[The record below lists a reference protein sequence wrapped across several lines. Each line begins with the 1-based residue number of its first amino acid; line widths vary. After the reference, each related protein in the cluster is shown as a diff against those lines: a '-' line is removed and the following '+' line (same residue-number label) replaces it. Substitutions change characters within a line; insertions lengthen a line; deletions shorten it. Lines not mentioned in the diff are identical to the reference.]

1 MSFPMLTATITA
13 LLIAATTPVYE
24 PLTPARL
31 TAHPAEE
38 YSPTVSPDGKFMAF
52 VSNQAGPPNIWIKT
66 LTGPE
71 VPTSRRL
78 TTSAAGDKSPVFS
91 PDGKSIVYI
100 SYGSDS
106 EGDMYRIVLPK
117 PKDIAAGVKPIPQR
131 LTDISTSDKDPTF
144 TPGGKIIFTAA
155 DKKNGNED
163 IWSLDPKTLE
173 RARITQ
179 DGGSQATVSPKGE
192 SVVYITR
199 RPDANGALARINL
212 MTKEITRL
220 TQGEYSDLFPC
231 FINERKIVF
240 VRYADDSNHD
250 GAINLD
256 DNPSLW
262 AMDVLDTEKPPT
274 PITSGESYDLFPSV
288 AGDFVYY
295 SSKRKDAVDIYRL
308 PKDAANPPLSGD
320 PVKDLQW
327 AASVKAI
334 HPDRPAMSL
343 MALRM
348 AYSVGRPGGGA
359 ETALAEILYKTAREI
374 KEGQSPQAAVK
385 ALTRIVTLY
394 KNSKPW
400 AGVAAV
406 ERAALGAGL
415 MAPKQLIEK
424 LRDMEKE
431 YRDTPEAVAKAK
443 IETATAHAAD
453 GAIGEAVKILRKVA
467 EDYAG
472 YKDVSAEA
480 SYRVNEIYLLTGD
493 RVKVREALLDVIRS
507 FPDQKEWSSKAMN
520 RLLALAVVENDPR
533 ASAANLYEMAEKRT
547 DLPKLAARAMNRA
560 ADIFRDDNEL
570 AKARDAYALT
580 VSKFP
585 GEVAEKNE
593 ALFRIA
599 EIYAEQE
606 EFAKALEIYGF
617 VERDTEAKREA
628 GQKAREGYARQA
640 VKKGERELD
649 NAEPRIALK
658 TFLSLAEREPSSVE
672 AHRGIIRARVTV
684 NEADKAVRDYETLLK
699 SAPWNDVYAYALGL
713 ALTYVDKPPFAK
725 SETLIKS
732 AIAANER
739 DPWRHQTLGWI
750 YDNREALV
758 RDGVNAELAM
768 QEYAYAYALT
778 DAEAYP
784 ARAADLLLNMGNV
797 NYTLNN
803 CAEALE
809 NYHAREKLGGSLKKG
824 EAESVYHQRKGECEF
839 RAGEDEKAVDSFR
852 KAIILTKPDEGLRR
866 VELYE
871 RMGLAHQSA
880 GKWRPAAESFTES
893 LKLRRELGIKD
904 GEVPVL
910 RNIANNLYNLS
921 QTPEGRGAET
931 LGEALNLYKEGE
943 LALLAKQ
950 KEPKKEEAKK
960 SGGALVNV
968 EIETGPHGVRSAS
981 KGFSEM
987 DEKKLIYHHIGKI
1000 YGEMGNY
1007 RAAVDYFEKKLA
1019 LTPSLLPL
1027 LGNAPA
1033 LTEKSVVL
1041 NQLAYY
1047 LARLGDTEGAAKK
1060 YLESLDICLKLE
1072 SVNGLLVNADSLARL
1087 AVSRNLPGRDEIL
1100 LRGDAAIAFAFE
1112 KKADSVLFGATLNHY
1127 ARLHNERLQGVLAAP
1142 ATRDVSATMKSLRSA
1157 ASDLEKTG
1165 RYYKAAMD
1173 IFRKKFGEKGAD
1185 TGYFDTALGLAETF
1199 YFAGRAPESLAVLN
1213 EAEAVAVSIFAH
1225 EALWKIRLVKHVNS
1239 TQSAT
1244 GVQQASAILEGLPF
1258 GTDISDG
1265 SRATLALVRS
1275 MYNSAAHE
1283 HAAGGDMAILTVLE
1297 KGLIQSSRLS
1307 LYGFLKSG
1315 APIGEI
1321 AGMEKLAALI
1331 EDREEMTLG
1340 FAGEL
1345 AAGVDDENSLA
1356 SRKERYDEWL
1366 KEYGT
1371 AMSAM
1376 RQANPAL
1383 WSVVSAGETD
1393 FSAVMSSLEDNEA
1406 AIHLWR
1412 AAHGV
1417 RLFVVRRGGI
1427 ISLAAGDGNGKL
1439 NTAFGDPVFDGIK
1452 RIYHVTEKP
1461 FSDTVA
1467 EALAGKFSV
1476 AAVPS
1481 FASVPLFKN
1490 ARNISGGTLL
1500 VAGAAPELLKNAAP
1514 VFAESRMIAG
1524 EDLARE
1530 LSRNGAQEGV
1540 AVFGKPPKI
1549 IPDDPL
1555 RMEMNVDGATVF
1567 LPQFA
1572 RGGVERTT
1580 LITRPADTD
1589 GQTDWE
1595 QGAAYGGFLAGFSS
1609 WVTLYAEGEGFA
1621 HHAVE
1626 LLKNSAKTPLDD
1638 ALKAV
1643 SAEKGKPAV
1652 ARIIG
1657 SFGFGAE
1664 ERRAYAK
1671 MRFAEKIRSAVDM
1684 VRREDWGPAATALR
1698 QALAYTAAADVS
1710 RYDET
1715 LLDKLAEAEF
1725 KTGDYEQSLLHQER
1739 LNGIFRARGDRLKLA
1754 DSLLLAGVIQ
1764 TRLGR
1769 HEAAVSS
1776 MNEALDVYRE
1786 KGLLK
1791 KMAAASSQ
1799 LGVAEEGFANY
1810 GRALEAYGTALSM
1823 QRRTGDAVNSA
1834 RELRRMG
1841 RIYHLR
1847 LNQFAKARAVYGEAL
1862 SLFREAGDRRGA
1874 LLTQVDMGS
1883 VEADAGDLNGAEKI
1897 FRSALSEAEALKD
1910 ENAQALVEFHT
1921 ANLNWFRGEYE
1932 PAISHARKALRMA
1945 ESLKDDGQSAIMLN
1959 TIGLIYWTLNDYQ
1972 KATDSMGKSLALA
1985 KKAGLRL
1992 DEASAHNN
2000 IGIVLRSAGRVD
2012 ESIERFKTALAIDR
2026 ELKSDWAMAYDLRNL
2041 SMSLLMKGDMAEA
2054 GTAAAESL
2062 ALAEKIGD
2070 RINAAKAQLQM
2081 AEILIAQGEAN
2092 RALEEFKKAEDIA
2105 SSAGTPET
2113 LWRAM
2118 RGMGKAKKTLND
2130 RAGAVESY
2138 KKAVDI
2144 VEAMRASIRAGDLK
2158 GGFLDDKQDLYEELI
2173 LLLLDA
2179 KDVNGAFAYA
2189 ERARSRSFIDLLGSS
2204 TVKAPDEVSGKAYED
2219 VKRLR
2224 SKREEIVRGGGQA
2237 GEKMAGELKKADDEI
2252 ASAINR
2258 LRETAPELLSF
2269 VTVEP
2274 VDVNRALAAL
2284 GGDTLLLEYVVT
2296 AREIVIFA
2304 LGGEKVEAV
2313 RVPWDRKELEKLVL
2327 EYRKLIQDGA
2337 PLGDRPK
2344 ALSSALIEPVKKWLK
2359 TGDALAIAPHGVLH
2373 YLSFAPLPV
2382 DDETLL
2388 EKKAIFYVPSVSV
2401 FEHTAKRR
2409 MPAGPGK
2416 LKALAVGDPDLGG
2429 LSMSLP
2435 LSELEAKSL
2444 KWVFPESEI
2453 LTGAAATKKKVVED
2467 AGKFQIVHIASHG
2480 QFDPADPLMSGL
2492 SLAPSEGSDGVLRAK
2507 EVFAMTLSA
2516 DLVTLSACQ
2525 TGLGKVT
2532 RGDEIIGL
2540 NRAFLH
2546 SGAHSL
2552 LSTLW
2557 RVDDMA
2563 SAVLVKHFY
2572 RGLESSSK
2580 AEALRKAQLI
2590 VKRRFPH
2597 PSYWAGFTLV
2607 GDYR

>member
-1 MSFPMLTATITA
+1 MLTAIITS
-13 LLIAATTPVYE
+13 LLIAATPQVYE
-24 PLTPARL
+24 PLAPTRL

-66 LTGPE
+66 LTGSE
-71 VPTSRRL
+71 IPTPRRL
-78 TTSAAGDKSPVFS
+78 TTSAGGDKSPVFS
-91 PDGKSIVYI
+91 PDGKSIAYI

-106 EGDMYRIVLPK
+106 EGDLYRIVLPK
-117 PKDIAAGVKPIPQR
+117 PKEIAAGVKPIPQR
-131 LTDISTSDKDPTF
+131 LTDISTSDKDPAF

-155 DKKNGNED
+155 DKKTGKED
-163 IWSLDPKTLE
+163 LWSLDPKTLD
-173 RARITQ
+173 RVRITQ
-179 DGGSQATVSPKGE
+179 DGASQGTVSPREE
-192 SVVYITR
+192 SVVYIMR
-199 RPDANGALARINL
+199 RPDGNGALARINL
-212 MTKEITRL
+212 MTKEVTRL

-231 FINERKIVF
+231 FINERKIAF
-240 VRYADDSNHD
+240 VRYADDTNHD
-250 GAINLD
+250 GVINLD

-262 AMDVLDTEKPPT
+262 TMDIMDTEKPPF
-274 PITSGESYDLFPSV
+274 PITTGEGYDLFPSV
-288 AGDFVYY
+288 AGDFIYY

-308 PKDAANPPLSGD
+308 PKDAANPPLSGN
-320 PVKDLQW
+320 PAKGMLW
-327 AASVKAI
+327 AAAVKAI

-348 AYSVGRPGGGA
+348 AYSAGRPGEGA
-359 ETALAEILYKTAREI
+359 NGVLAEMLYKAAGEI
-374 KEGQSPQAAVK
+374 KENQSPQAADK
-385 ALTRIVTLY
+385 PLARIGALY
-394 KNSKPW
+394 KDSKPW
-400 AGVAAV
+400 AGIASV
-406 ERAALGAGL
+406 ERAALAGAL
-415 MAPKQLIEK
+415 TAPKQLIEK
-424 LRDMEKE
+424 LRELEKE
-431 YRDTPEAVAKAK
+431 YKDTPEAVAKAR
-443 IETATAHAAD
+443 IETATALAGD
-453 GAIGEAVKILRKVA
+453 GASGEAVKILRKVV

-472 YKDVSAEA
+472 YRNVSAEA
-480 SYRVNEIYLLTGD
+480 SYRVNEIYRMTGD
-493 RVKVREALLDVIRS
+493 RAKVSEALLDVIRS
-507 FPDQKEWSSKAMN
+507 FPDQKQWASKAMD
-520 RLLALAVVENDPR
+520 RLLALAMTPNDPR
-533 ASAANLYEMAEKRT
+533 ASAASLYEMAEKLA
-547 DLPKLAARAMNRA
+547 DLPKLAAKAMNRA
-560 ADIFRDDNEL
+560 ADIFREDNEL

-585 GEVAEKNE
+585 GEVTEKNE

-606 EFAKALEIYGF
+606 EFAKALEMYGS
-617 VERDTEAKREA
+617 VERDTEARREA

-640 VKKGERELD
+640 IKKGERELG

-672 AHRGIIRARVTV
+672 AHRGVIRARVTV
-684 NEADKAVRDYETLLK
+684 NEADKAVRDYEALLK
-699 SAPWNDVYAYALGL
+699 ASPGNDVYAYALGL
-713 ALTYVDKPPFAK
+713 ALTYVEKPPFAK
-725 SETLIKS
+725 SEALIKS
-732 AIAANER
+732 AIAVNER
-739 DPWRHQTLGWI
+739 DPWRHQTLGWV
-750 YDNREALV
+750 YDNREALAK
-758 RDGVNAELAM
+758 DGANAELAM

-784 ARAADLLLNMGNV
+784 ARAGDLLLNMGNV

-809 NYHAREKLGGSLKKG
+809 NYYAREKLGGSSTKA

-839 RAGEDEKAVDSFR
+839 RAGEDEKAVASFR
-852 KAIILTKPDEGLRR
+852 KAISLAKPDEGPRR

-880 GKWRPAAESFTES
+880 GKWRPAADSFAES
-893 LKLRRELGIKD
+893 LKLRRQMGVKD
-904 GEVPVL
+904 GEAPAL

-921 QTPEGRGAET
+921 QTPQGRGEQA
-931 LGEALNLYKEGE
+931 LGEALKLYKEGE
-943 LALLAKQ
+943 LALLAKP
-950 KEPKKEEAKK
+950 KETKKEETKK
-960 SGGALVNV
+960 TGGALFNL
-968 EIETGPHGVRSAS
+968 EIETGAHGVRGVS

-1007 RAAVDYFEKKLA
+1007 KAAVEYFEKKLA

-1033 LTEKSVVL
+1033 LTEKSIVL

-1047 LARLGDTEGAAKK
+1047 LARLGDTEGAVKR
-1060 YLESLDICLKLE
+1060 YLESLDSCLQIE
-1072 SVNGLLVNADSLARL
+1072 SVNGLLVNLDSLARL
-1087 AVSRNLPGRDEIL
+1087 AISRGLPVRDEIL
-1100 LRGDAAIAFAFE
+1100 RRGDVALAFALE
-1112 KKADSVLFGATLNHY
+1112 KKADSILFGSALNRY
-1127 ARLHNERLQGVLAAP
+1127 ALLYSERLLGGLAAP
-1142 ATRDVSATMKSLRSA
+1142 ATRDATATMKSWKA
-1157 ASDLEKTG
+1157 IASDLGKTE
-1165 RYYKAAMD
+1165 RYYRAALD
-1173 IFRKKFGEKGAD
+1173 VFRKKFGEKGAA
-1185 TGYFDTALGLAETF
+1185 TGYFDTALGLAETLF
-1199 YFAGRAPESLAVLN
+1199 FAGRGPESLAVLD
-1213 EAEAVAVSIFAH
+1213 EAESVAVSIFAY
-1225 EALWKIRLVKHVNS
+1225 ESLWKIRLVKHVNS
-1239 TQSAT
+1239 TRNAT
-1244 GVQQASAILEGLPF
+1244 GVEQASAILEGLPF
-1258 GTDISDG
+1258 GADISDG
-1265 SRATLALVRS
+1265 ARNTLALVRS
-1275 MYNSAAHE
+1275 VYDSAAHE
-1283 HAAGGDMAILTVLE
+1283 QSANGDMATLTALE
-1297 KGLIQSSRLS
+1297 KGLVQSSRLS
-1307 LYGFLKSG
+1307 LYGFLKS
-1315 APIGEI
+1315 AVPIGEI
-1321 AGMEKLAALI
+1321 TGMKKLAALI
-1331 EDREEMTLG
+1331 EDRADMTLS

-1345 AAGVDDENSLA
+1345 TAGPDDENSLS

-1366 KEYGT
+1366 KEYAT
-1371 AMSAM
+1371 AIKAL
-1376 RQANPAL
+1376 RRENPAL
-1383 WSVVSAGETD
+1383 WPLVSGDETG
-1393 FSAVMSSLEDNEA
+1393 FSAVISSLEDNEA
-1406 AIHLWR
+1406 AVYLWR
-1412 AAHGV
+1412 AAHGS
-1417 RLFVVRRGGI
+1417 RLFVVKRDGLASI
-1427 ISLAAGDGNGKL
+1427 AAGAGNGKL
-1439 NTAFGDPVFDGIK
+1439 DAALGDPVFEGV
-1452 RIYHVTEKP
+1452 RRVYHVTEKP
-1461 FSDTVA
+1461 FSDAFTQ
-1467 EALAGKFSV
+1467 ELAGKFAV
-1476 AAVPS
+1476 ATVPS

-1500 VAGAAPELLKNAAP
+1500 VAGTAPGMLKGAAPLFGEARMATGETLVRAIH
-1514 VFAESRMIAG
+1514 ESP
-1524 EDLARE
+1524 LHF
-1530 LSRNGAQEGV
+1530 GV
-1540 AVFGKPPKI
+1540 VVFGKKPKI
-1549 IPDDPL
+1549 MADDPL
-1555 RMEMNVDGATVF
+1555 QMEMDVDGATVF

-1572 RGGVERTT
+1572 NGGVERTT
-1580 LITRPADTD
+1580 LITRPVDAV

-1595 QGAAYGGFLAGFSS
+1595 QGAAYGAALAGFSS
-1609 WVTLYAEGEGFA
+1609 WVTLPAEGEGFTQQA
-1621 HHAVE
+1621 LE

-1638 ALKAV
+1638 AVKAF
-1643 SAEKGKPAV
+1643 SAEKGKPGM

-1657 SFGFGAE
+1657 SFGFGTQ

-1671 MRFAEKIRSAVDM
+1671 TRFAEKIRSAVDM
-1684 VRREDWGPAATALR
+1684 VRKEDWATAGVALR
-1698 QALAYTAAADVS
+1698 QALAYTAAADVTK
-1710 RYDET
+1710 YDET

-1725 KTGDYEQSLLHQER
+1725 KTGDYEQSLTHQER
-1739 LNGIFRARGDRLKLA
+1739 LNGILRAKGDKLKLA

-1786 KGLLK
+1786 KGLLG

-1810 GRALEAYGTALSM
+1810 GRALDAYGTALSM

-1883 VEADAGDLNGAEKI
+1883 VETDAGDLAGAQKV
-1897 FRSALSEAEALKD
+1897 FRAALREAESLKD

-1921 ANLNWFRGEYE
+1921 ANLHWFRGEYE
-1932 PAISHARKALRMA
+1932 PAIAHARNALKMA

-1972 KATDSMGKSLALA
+1972 KAMDNMDKSLALA

-2000 IGIVLRSAGRVD
+2000 IGLVLRSAGRVD
-2012 ESIERFKTALAIDR
+2012 ESIERFKTALAIDK
-2026 ELKSDWAMAYDLRNL
+2026 ELKSDWAEAYDLRNL
-2041 SMSLLMKGDMAEA
+2041 SISLLMKGDLAEA
-2054 GTAAAESL
+2054 GSAATESL
-2062 ALAEKIGD
+2062 ALADKIGD
-2070 RINAAKAQLQM
+2070 RINSAKAQLQV
-2081 AEILIAQGEAN
+2081 AEILLSKGDDVH
-2092 RALEEFKKAEDIA
+2092 ALEQFKKAAELA

-2113 LWRAM
+2113 LWRAL
-2118 RGMGKAKKTLND
+2118 RGTGKTKKALND

-2144 VEAMRASIRAGDLK
+2144 VETMRASIKAGELK

-2179 KDVNGAFAYA
+2179 KDANGAFAYS

-2204 TVKAPDEVSGKAYED
+2204 TVKAPDEASGKAYEE
-2219 VKRLR
+2219 VKRLKN
-2224 SKREEIVRGGGQA
+2224 KREEIVRGGGQA
-2237 GEKMAGELKKADDEI
+2237 GELQKADEQI
-2252 ASAINR
+2252 AVAVNR
-2258 LRETAPELLSF
+2258 LRETAPELVSF
-2269 VTVEP
+2269 VSVEP

-2284 GGDTLLLEYVVT
+2284 GGDAVLLEYVVT
-2296 AREIVIFA
+2296 AKEIVIFA

-2344 ALSSALIEPVKKWLK
+2344 TLSSALIEPVKKWVG
-2359 TGDALAIAPHGVLH
+2359 TGSALAIAPHGVLH

-2382 DDETLL
+2382 DNETLL
-2388 EKKAIFYVPSVSV
+2388 EKKALFYVPSVSV
-2401 FEHTAKRR
+2401 FEHTIKRR
-2409 MPAGPGK
+2409 LPTGSGK
-2416 LKALAVGDPDLGG
+2416 VKALAVGDPDLGG
-2429 LSMSLP
+2429 LAMSLP

-2453 LTGAAATKKKVVED
+2453 LTGGAATKKKVVQD
-2467 AGKFQIVHIASHG
+2467 APKFQIVHIASHG

-2492 SLAPSEGSDGVLRAK
+2492 SLAPSEGTDGVLRAK

-2532 RGDEIIGL
+2532 KGDEIIGL

-2572 RGLESSSK
+2572 RELETSTK

>member
-1 MSFPMLTATITA
+1 MLTAAITA
-13 LLIAATTPVYE
+13 LLIAATPVVYE
-24 PLTPARL
+24 PLTPTRL

-38 YSPTVSPDGKFMAF
+38 YSPAVSPDGKFLAF

-66 LTGPE
+66 LAGPE
-71 VPTSRRL
+71 VPTPRRL

-106 EGDMYRIVLPK
+106 EGDLYRIVLPK
-117 PKDIAAGVKPIPQR
+117 PREIAAGVKPIPQK
-131 LTDISTSDKDPTF
+131 LTDISTADKDPTF

-155 DKKNGNED
+155 DKKTGKED
-163 IWSLDPKTLE
+163 LWSLDPKTLE

-199 RPDANGALARINL
+199 RPDGNGALAHINL
-212 MTKEITRL
+212 TTKEATRL

-250 GAINLD
+250 GIINLD

-262 AMDVLDTEKPPT
+262 TMDVLDAEKPPL
-274 PITSGESYDLFPSV
+274 PITSGEGYDLFPSV
-288 AGDFVYY
+288 AGDFIYY

-308 PKDAANPPLSGD
+308 PRDAANPPLSGD
-320 PVKDLQW
+320 PVKDLLW

-334 HPDRPAMSL
+334 HPDRPATSL

-348 AYSVGRPGGGA
+348 AYSAVRPGGA
-359 ETALAEILYKTAREI
+359 VDAVLAEILYKAAGEI
-374 KEGQSPQAAVK
+374 KEGQSAQAAVK
-385 ALTRIVTLY
+385 ALTRIITLH

-406 ERAALGAGL
+406 ESAALGGGL
-415 MAPKQLIEK
+415 TAPKQLVEK
-424 LRDMEKE
+424 LRELEKE
-431 YRDTPEAVAKAK
+431 YKDTPEAVAKAR
-443 IETATAHAAD
+443 IETATALASD
-453 GAIGEAVKILRKVA
+453 GASGEAVKILRKVA

-472 YKDVSAEA
+472 YRGVSAEA

-493 RVKVREALLDVIRS
+493 RVKVRESLLDVVRS
-507 FPDQKEWSSKAMN
+507 YPDQKQWSSKAMN
-520 RLLALAVVENDPR
+520 RLLALAVVDNDPR
-533 ASAANLYEMAEKRT
+533 ASAASLYEMAEKRA

-560 ADIFRDDNEL
+560 ADIFREDNEL

-585 GEVAEKNE
+585 GEVEEKNE

-606 EFAKALEIYGF
+606 EFGKALEIYGF
-617 VERDTEAKREA
+617 VERDTEARREA

-640 VKKGERELD
+640 IKKGERELE

-684 NEADKAVRDYETLLK
+684 NEADKAVRDYEALLK
-699 SAPWNDVYAYALGL
+699 SSPGNDVYAYALGL

-725 SETLIKS
+725 PEALIKS

-750 YDNREALV
+750 YESREALV
-758 RDGVNAELAM
+758 QDGANAELAM
-768 QEYAYAYALT
+768 QEYSYAYALT
-778 DAEAYP
+778 DAAAYP

-797 NYTLNN
+797 NYALNN

-809 NYHAREKLGGSLKKG
+809 NYYAREKLGGAGKKG
-824 EAESVYHQRKGECEF
+824 EAESVYHQRNGECEF
-839 RAGEDEKAVDSFR
+839 RAGEDEKAVESFR
-852 KAIILTKPDEGLRR
+852 KAISLAKPDEGPRR

-880 GKWRPAAESFTES
+880 GKWRFAAESFTES

-904 GEVPVL
+904 GEVPAL

-921 QTPEGRGAET
+921 QTPEGRGAQT
-931 LGEALNLYKEGE
+931 LGEALKLYKEGE
-943 LALLAKQ
+943 SALLAKS
-950 KEPKKEEAKK
+950 KEPKKEVAKK
-960 SGGALVNV
+960 TGGALFNV
-968 EIETGPHGVRSAS
+968 EIETGPQGVRGAS

-1007 RAAVDYFEKKLA
+1007 RAAADYFEKKLA
-1019 LTPSLLPL
+1019 LAPSLLPL

-1041 NQLAYY
+1041 NQLAYC

-1060 YLESLDICLKLE
+1060 YLESLDICLKIE

-1087 AVSRNLPGRDEIL
+1087 AVSRNLSGRDEIL
-1100 LRGDAAIAFAFE
+1100 LRGDAALAFALD
-1112 KKADSVLFGATLNHY
+1112 KKADSVLFGAALNHY
-1127 ARLHNERLQGVLAAP
+1127 ARLYNERLMGVLAAP
-1142 ATRDVSATMKSLRSA
+1142 VTRDVPATMKSLRSSA
-1157 ASDLEKTG
+1157 ADLGKTE
-1165 RYYKAAMD
+1165 RYYKGALD
-1173 IFRKKFGEKGAD
+1173 VFRKKFGEKGAA
-1185 TGYFDTALGLAETF
+1185 TGYFDTALGLAQTL
-1199 YFAGRAPESLAVLN
+1199 YSAGRGPEAVAVLN
-1213 EAEAVAVSIFAH
+1213 EAETVAVSIFAH
-1225 EALWKIRLVKHVNS
+1225 EALWKIRLVKHVNAAR
-1239 TQSAT
+1239 SAT
-1244 GVQQASAILEGLPF
+1244 GIEQASAILEALPF

-1265 SRATLALVRS
+1265 SRSTLALVRS

-1283 HAAGGDMAILTVLE
+1283 QSANGDMATLTALE

-1315 APIGEI
+1315 ATIGEI
-1321 AGMEKLAALI
+1321 AGMEKLATLI
-1331 EDREEMTLG
+1331 EDREDMTLG

-1345 AAGVDDENSLA
+1345 AGGADDEDSLA

-1371 AMSAM
+1371 AMNAL
-1376 RQANPAL
+1376 RRERPAL
-1383 WSVVSAGETD
+1383 WPVVSAGETD
-1393 FSAVMSSLEDNEA
+1393 FSAVISSLEDNEA
-1406 AIHLWR
+1406 AIYIWR

-1417 RLFVVRRGGI
+1417 RLFVVKRGGLAAI
-1427 ISLAAGDGNGKL
+1427 AAGDGNGKL
-1439 NTAFGDPVFDGIK
+1439 NAALGDPVFDGVK

-1461 FSDTVA
+1461 FSDAFTQT
-1467 EALAGKFSV
+1467 LAGKFAV
-1476 AAVPS
+1476 ATVPS

-1500 VAGAAPELLKNAAP
+1500 VAGAAPDLLKDAAP
-1514 VFAESRMIAG
+1514 VFAESRMAAG
-1524 EDLARE
+1524 EALVRE
-1530 LSRNGAQEGV
+1530 LSGKGAQEGV
-1540 AVFGKPPKI
+1540 AVFGKKPKI
-1549 IPDDPL
+1549 ISDDPL
-1555 RMEMNVDGATVF
+1555 QMELDVDGGTVF

-1572 RGGVERTT
+1572 RGGVERTA
-1580 LITRPADTD
+1580 LITRPADT
-1589 GQTDWE
+1589 GGETDWE
-1595 QGAAYGGFLAGFSS
+1595 QGAAYGALVAGFSS
-1609 WVTLYAEGEGFA
+1609 WVTLPGEGEWFTRQ
-1621 HHAVE
+1621 AVE
-1626 LLKNSAKTPLDD
+1626 LLKNSARNPLDD
-1638 ALKAV
+1638 AVKAL
-1643 SAEKGKPAV
+1643 SAEKGKPGV

-1671 MRFAEKIRSAVDM
+1671 TRFAEKIRSAVDM
-1684 VRREDWGPAATALR
+1684 VRREEWATASTPLR
-1698 QALAYTAAADVS
+1698 QALAYTAAADVVK
-1710 RYDET
+1710 YDET

-1725 KTGDYEQSLLHQER
+1725 KTGDYEQSLAHQER
-1739 LNGIFRARGDRLKLA
+1739 LNGIFRAKGDNLKLA

-1776 MNEALDVYRE
+1776 MNEALDIYRE

-1791 KMAAASSQ
+1791 KMAAVSSQ
-1799 LGVAEEGFANY
+1799 LGVAEEGFADY

-1823 QRRTGDAVNSA
+1823 QRRAGDAVNSA

-1862 SLFREAGDRRGA
+1862 SLFMEAGDRRGA
-1874 LLTQVDMGS
+1874 LMTQVDMGS
-1883 VEADAGDLNGAEKI
+1883 VETDAGDLNGAEKI
-1897 FRSALSEAEALKD
+1897 FRSALGEAEALKD

-1921 ANLNWFRGEYE
+1921 ANLHWFRGEYE
-1932 PAISHARKALRMA
+1932 PAIAHARKALKMA
-1945 ESLKDDGQSAIMLN
+1945 ESQKDDGQSAIILN
-1959 TIGLIYWTLNDYQ
+1959 TIGLIYWTLNDHQ
-1972 KATDSMGKSLALA
+1972 KAADSMGKSLALA

-1992 DEASAHNN
+1992 DEASASNN
-2000 IGIVLRSAGRVD
+2000 IGLVLRSAGRVD
-2012 ESIERFKTALAIDR
+2012 ESIERFKTALAIDK
-2026 ELKSDWAMAYDLRNL
+2026 ELKNDWARAYDLRNL
-2041 SMSLLMKGDMAEA
+2041 SISLLMKGDMAEA
-2054 GTAAAESL
+2054 GSAAVESL

-2081 AEILIAQGEAN
+2081 AEILVAKGENAH
-2092 RALEEFKKAEDIA
+2092 ALDEFKRAGELA

-2113 LWRAM
+2113 LWRVL
-2118 RGMGKAKKTLND
+2118 RGMGKAKKALND
-2130 RAGAVESY
+2130 RAGAVAEY

-2144 VEAMRASIRAGDLK
+2144 VEAMRASIKAGELK

-2189 ERARSRSFIDLLGSS
+2189 ERARSRSFIDLLGSA
-2204 TVKAPDEVSGKAYED
+2204 TVKAPDAASGKAYEE

-2224 SKREEIVRGGGQA
+2224 NKREEITRGGGR
-2237 GEKMAGELKKADDEI
+2237 AGELKKADEEI
-2252 ASAINR
+2252 ASAVNH
-2258 LRETAPELLSF
+2258 LRETAPELLFF

-2284 GGDTLLLEYVVT
+2284 GGDTVLLEYVVT

-2313 RVPWDRKELEKLVL
+2313 RVAWDRKELEKLVL

-2344 ALSSALIEPVKKWLK
+2344 TLSSALVEPVKKWLK
-2359 TGDALAIAPHGVLH
+2359 NGGALAIAPHGILH

-2382 DDETLL
+2382 DEETLL
-2388 EKKAIFYVPSVSV
+2388 EKKALFYVPSVSV
-2401 FEHTAKRR
+2401 FEHTVKRR
-2409 MPAGPGK
+2409 LAATHGK
-2416 LKALAVGDPDLGG
+2416 VKALAVGDPDLGG

-2453 LTGAAATKKKVVED
+2453 LTGAAATKKKVVAD

-2492 SLAPSEGSDGVLRAK
+2492 YLAPSEGTDGVLRAK
-2507 EVFAMTLSA
+2507 EVFTMTLSA

-2532 RGDEIIGL
+2532 KGDEIIGL

-2563 SAVLVKHFY
+2563 SAILVKHFY
-2572 RGLESSSK
+2572 RELATSTK